1 MWGEDDT
8 ALGMTPSL
16 LMERFRE
23 HCRRSRVCRKT
34 VSLFHLGLA
43 SRGPSGAFRR
53 AVQAPEVA

>member
-1 MWGEDDT
+1 MWGEGDA

-23 HCRRSRVCRKT
+23 PRRRSRVCRKT

-43 SRGPSGAFRR
+43 SLGPLGHSEELSRPQR
-53 AVQAPEVA
+53 